1 MTQEHR
7 QESLVLT
14 ATGEDRVGLVDQLTR
29 RIVDIGCNIEDSR
42 MAVLGGQF
50 ALIMLLTGRWDA
62 LAKLESQLPDIG
74 EQLALSI
81 IHKRTRQRER
91 GAPVVP
97 YFVEAISVDHPG
109 IVQGLSSFFAQRA
122 INIEQL
128 DTDTYPAPHSGT
140 PMFSVRMTVGVP
152 AATHIPTLRSD
163 FLDHCDALNLDAS
176 FEPARS

>member
-1 MTQEHR
+1 MTQDHR

-29 RIVDIGCNIEDSR
+29 RIVDTGCNIEDSR

-74 EQLALSI
+74 KQLGLSV
-81 IHKRTRQRER
+81 IHQRTRSRER

-97 YFVEAISVDHPG
+97 YFAEAISVDHPG
-109 IVQGLSSFFAQRA
+109 IVQGLSSFFAQRG

-128 DTDTYPAPHSGT
+128 DTDAYPAPHTGT
-140 PMFSVRMTVGVP
+140 AMFSVRMTVGVP

-163 FLDHCDALNLDAS
+163 FLDHCDALNLDAT
-176 FEPARS
+176 FEPARN